1 MDSSSKDLKEL
12 PLINHLSLASEL
24 VWRSLLDLEIRPAC
38 CAASI
43 AKVMLPSAAPYPSPP
58 LRFRN

>member
-1 MDSSSKDLKEL
+1 MDSPSKVLKEL

-38 CAASI
+38 AASI
-43 AKVMLPSAAPYPSPP
+43 ARVVLASAALYLSPP